1 MAVGRISGPLLKSN
15 LIRNGIDLAFEN
27 DLLYLDVNNLRVGVK
42 TSSPQYELDING
54 TTRTTNLV
62 VDTDATIAG
71 VNFNNNT
78 ISTTNDYLNLGT
90 LDTIVYHNKLRVDS
104 IDIEG
109 NLISS
114 NDSNANIEFRPNG
127 TGTVDIFSNLNVD
140 GSVHVTGNITA
151 DGNIVIGDEDTDS
164 ITLNAEIASDII
176 PDVTNTYNLG
186 SVSRQWYNAWIYSVH
201 SNDANIGDMEIRDNY
216 IQTVVSNADL
226 ELRGSGTGAVTID
239 TFTFKDATISSTGN
253 FTISPATGNVQ
264 ITGTGALKLPTGTT
278 AQRPTAD
285 AGLIRYNT
293 DLNTFEG
300 YDNSN
305 WIVLNGVQDLDGNT
319 KITAELTPGANDDT
333 IRFYIAGTQVADIT
347 SARFNAGKVIV
358 DDIQIDGNT
367 IETTTADTDLEFDA
381 NGTGSIV
388 FDSALGFRNSTITNL
403 VNNGITNFSNTGN
416 GYYKFTGTGGMVIP
430 VGNNTNRP
438 PVINTETGMVRFN
451 TAEQRV
457 EIYDG
462 TDWVSVAGSASGITV
477 GDAESIALELIL
489 SLG

>member
-140 GSVHVTGNITA
+140 GDVHVTGNITA

-176 PDVTNTYNLG
+176 PDATNTYNLG
-186 SVSRQWYNAWIYSVH
+186 LSSAKLTKLMLAKKIKRQF
-201 SNDANIGDMEIRDNY
+201 ND
-216 IQTVVSNADL
+216 
-226 ELRGSGTGAVTID
+226 
-239 TFTFKDATISSTGN
+239 
-253 FTISPATGNVQ
+253 
-264 ITGTGALKLPTGTT
+264 LK
-278 AQRPTAD
+278 
-285 AGLIRYNT
+285 I
-293 DLNTFEG
+293 
-300 YDNSN
+300 
-305 WIVLNGVQDLDGNT
+305 
-319 KITAELTPGANDDT
+319 
-333 IRFYIAGTQVADIT
+333 
-347 SARFNAGKVIV
+347 
-358 DDIQIDGNT
+358 
-367 IETTTADTDLEFDA
+367 
-381 NGTGSIV
+381 
-388 FDSALGFRNSTITNL
+388 
-403 VNNGITNFSNTGN
+403 
-416 GYYKFTGTGGMVIP
+416 
-430 VGNNTNRP
+430 
-438 PVINTETGMVRFN
+438 
-451 TAEQRV
+451 
-457 EIYDG
+457 
-462 TDWVSVAGSASGITV
+462 
-477 GDAESIALELIL
+477 
-489 SLG
+489 

>member
-1 MAVGRISGPLLKSN
+1 
-15 LIRNGIDLAFEN
+15 
-27 DLLYLDVNNLRVGVK
+27 
-42 TSSPQYELDING
+42 
-54 TTRTTNLV
+54 
-62 VDTDATIAG
+62 
-71 VNFNNNT
+71 
-78 ISTTNDYLNLGT
+78 
-90 LDTIVYHNKLRVDS
+90 
-104 IDIEG
+104 
-109 NLISS
+109 
-114 NDSNANIEFRPNG
+114 
-127 TGTVDIFSNLNVD
+127 
-140 GSVHVTGNITA
+140 
-151 DGNIVIGDEDTDS
+151 
-164 ITLNAEIASDII
+164 
-176 PDVTNTYNLG
+176 
-186 SVSRQWYNAWIYSVH
+186 
-201 SNDANIGDMEIRDNY
+201 MEIRDNY

-239 TFTFKDATISSTGN
+239 TFTFKDATISSTGD
-253 FTISPATGNVQ
+253 FTMSPATGNVK
-264 ITGTGALKLPTGTT
+264 ITGTGSLKLPSGTT
-278 AQRPTAD
+278 AQRPTAE

-333 IRFYIAGTQVADIT
+333 IRFYIAGTEVADIT

-388 FDSALGFRNSTITNL
+388 FDGALGFRDSTMTNL
-403 VNNGITNFSNTGN
+403 VNNGITSFTNTGN